1 VESSIPIGSKSQPEA
16 SISINKELIQLL
28 NQVVDR
34 QIEQDRAMVNLKA
47 QNSELLNI
55 LAAITENSSG
65 QYDGLAH
72 VKIENANMP
81 FWAMVGLI
89 LKFTF
94 ASLPAIIVFFVLSL
108 IIMAVLAAIGLI
120 PLLLGLSQIS
130 Y

>member
-1 VESSIPIGSKSQPEA
+1 MEA
-16 SISINKELIQLL
+16 SLPIESKPLPEISTSLYKEQIQLL

-34 QIEQDRAMVNLKA
+34 QIKQDRAMVELTA

-55 LAAITENSSG
+55 LAGIARNSSG

-94 ASLPAIIVFFVLSL
+94 ASLPAMFVFFVLSL
-108 IIMAVLAAIGLI
+108 IVVALLAAIGLI